1 MAINPYTN
9 TNFNPMGFFNN
20 NTNSAQTMTEPG
32 NLNLLSVDPIQ
43 VQQAQAQK
51 QIKDAEDF
59 AKKQFRGNMLM
70 ALGDALKGQDVS
82 KNYLARQQ
90 HLQAQKAAEEKR
102 KQGLALGESAYD
114 YILKT
119 TGNVDMAMLAKN
131 NPAIAEDVVGNIF
144 DSTGS
149 GDTTLIGNVKYI
161 DSLYKRRD
169 KFPVN
174 SKAYNDLNNAIRNA
188 EAGIGAY
195 KYDVNRQSQLAAET
209 TAAEQ
214 GRIGQSVL
222 TDAQINSDK
231 AFGDWYTKEW
241 LVKGGGNTEQTYIES
256 LKGVRDVL
264 ADAEKSGESISGVS
278 QGILS
283 KYPTLQAFFN
293 PEGAIVQDRIASVAQ
308 LSLKAIL
315 GGQFS
320 EREGELL
327 IQRAYNP
334 LLSEAENL
342 ERLTQLINRIDKAE
356 NYKKSL
362 VDYYEKNN
370 SIAGFKGQKYAE
382 EDFRSDIESFYR
394 QDMKL
399 LTDDA
404 LQQEYVNTDEDSI
417 YFKVLREE
425 VIKRNK

>member
-1 MAINPYTN
+1 
-9 TNFNPMGFFNN
+9 
-20 NTNSAQTMTEPG
+20 
-32 NLNLLSVDPIQ
+32 
-43 VQQAQAQK
+43 
-51 QIKDAEDF
+51 
-59 AKKQFRGNMLM
+59 
-70 ALGDALKGQDVS
+70 
-82 KNYLARQQ
+82 
-90 HLQAQKAAEEKR
+90 
-102 KQGLALGESAYD
+102 
-114 YILKT
+114 
-119 TGNVDMAMLAKN
+119 MAMLAKN

-174 SKAYNDLNNAIRNA
+174 SKAYNDLNNTIRNA

-264 ADAEKSGESISGVS
+264 ADAEKSGDSISGVS
-278 QGILS
+278 QGVLS
-283 KYPTLQAFFN
+283 KFPTAQAFFN

-404 LQQEYVNTDEDSI
+404 LEQEYLTTDSDSI
-417 YFKVLREE
+417 YFKVLEEE
-425 VIKRNK
+425 VQKRQK

>member
-1 MAINPYTN
+1 MAIVNN
-9 TNFNPMGFFNN
+9 NLNPMGLLNN
-20 NTNSAQTMTEPG
+20 YQPNNF
-32 NLNLLSVDPIQ
+32 VIDPMQ
-43 VQQAQAQK
+43 VQQAQMQK
-51 QIKDAEDF
+51 QVDDA
-59 AKKQFRGNMLM
+59 KTLSNRQRYGNMML
-70 ALGDALKGQDVS
+70 AFADVLKGRDPSTGV
-82 KNYLARQQ
+82 LARQQ
-90 HLQAQKAAEEKR
+90 HFATMKAAEEQK
-102 KQGLALGESAYD
+102 KKAEQLGESAYD

-119 TGNVDMAMLAKN
+119 TGNANMAMLAKN

-174 SKAYNDLNNAIRNA
+174 SKAYNDLNNTIRNA

-264 ADAEKSGESISGVS
+264 ADAEKSGDSISGVS
-278 QGILS
+278 QGVLS
-283 KYPTLQAFFN
+283 KFPTAQAFFN

-404 LQQEYVNTDEDSI
+404 LEQEYLTTDSDSI
-417 YFKVLREE
+417 YFKVLEEE
-425 VIKRNK
+425 VQKRQK

>member
-1 MAINPYTN
+1 MTIINN
-9 TNFNPMGFFNN
+9 NLNPMGLLNDYQPNN
-20 NTNSAQTMTEPG
+20 F
-32 NLNLLSVDPIQ
+32 VIDPMQ
-43 VQQAQAQK
+43 VQQAQMQK
-51 QIKDAEDF
+51 QVDDA
-59 AKKQFRGNMLM
+59 KTLLNRQRYGNMML
-70 ALGDALKGQDVS
+70 AFADVLKGRDPSTGV
-82 KNYLARQQ
+82 LARQQ
-90 HLQAQKAAEEKR
+90 HFATMKAAEEQK
-102 KQGLALGESAYD
+102 KKAQQLGESAYD

-119 TGNVDMAMLAKN
+119 TGNVNMAMLAKN

-174 SKAYNDLNNAIRNA
+174 SKAYNDLSNTIRNA

-195 KYDVNRQSQLAAET
+195 KYDVNRQSQLAEGEQ
-209 TAAEQ
+209 AAKQ
-214 GRIGQSVL
+214 GRIGESVL

-231 AFGDWYTKEW
+231 AFGTWYTNEW
-241 LVKGGGNTEQTYIES
+241 LLKGGGSTEQTYIES

-264 ADAEKSGESISGVS
+264 ANAEKSGDSISGVS
-278 QGILS
+278 QGVLS
-283 KYPTLQAFFN
+283 KFPTAQAFFN

-334 LLSEAENL
+334 LLSEAENI

-356 NYKKSL
+356 NYKKAAAQ
-362 VDYYEKNN
+362 YYEENK
-370 SIAGFKGQKYAE
+370 SISGFKGQKYAE
-382 EDFRSDIESFYR
+382 EEFRSDIESFYR

-404 LQQEYVNTDEDSI
+404 LEQEYLTTDSDSI
-417 YFKVLREE
+417 YFKVLEEE
-425 VIKRNK
+425 VQKRQK